1 MNKLISFV
9 RKAVG
14 AEQTV
19 DKIMAPITK
28 IASKLEAHEAAQKGL
43 VAANRDAIKRA
54 EAAADAAALAAST
67 AASKRAKMLETFA

>member
-1 MNKLISFV
+1 MNKLVSFV
-9 RKAVG
+9 RKTFG

-28 IASKLEAHEAAQKGL
+28 IASKLEAHEAAQKDL
-43 VAANRDAIKRA
+43 VAAKRA
-54 EAAADAAALAAST
+54 AIAKASADADAAALAAST